1 MSIFDVFTMLG
12 GLAMFLYGMNVLGAA
27 LEKRAGSRFKDILRS
42 MTANPIKGF
51 LLGLVVTAVIQSSSS
66 TTVMVVGFVN
76 SGLMTL
82 HQSIGV
88 IMGANLGAAVTSWL
102 LSLTGIQGESFW
114 IQMLKPTS
122 WTPILGLIG
131 IIFYMFQKNPKR
143 KDTGL
148 ILLGFSVMMFGMDVM
163 SNAVSGLQDVPE
175 FTRVLSLFSNPV
187 LGVLA
192 GTIVTAII
200 QSSAASVGILQ
211 ALSATGSIPYAIVI
225 PVVMGQNIG
234 TCISAMLSSIGASKN
249 ARRAALVHLY
259 FNILATLIL
268 LPLFCLLN
276 AVLHFSFVA
285 ESATPLGI
293 AIVHT
298 VFKLCALA
306 VMTPCTR
313 LLEKLAMLSVPDSEA
328 DRRKASLLDERL
340 LATPSV
346 AVERSHEVTI
356 EMANEAAESLS
367 IAFSQLAS
375 YDKTAAARVRE
386 LENTVDEYE
395 DQLGS
400 YLVRLSSYAM
410 SEQDR
415 FEANRLLHMI
425 GDFERISDHAV
436 NILESAEEVHEKKL
450 VFSPEAHQELN
461 TMFQAVAEITQLA
474 VEAFREGNMDKAV
487 MVEPLEQVVDDLRD
501 TLKRRHIDRLQCGE
515 CTIELGFVLTD
526 LLTNLERISDHC
538 SNIAGCL
545 LEMEAHEDLDI
556 HAYLRKVRDS
566 DGSEYTNYYDYFR
579 NKYSIA

>member
-1 MSIFDVFTMLG
+1 MSIFDIFTLLG
-12 GLAMFLYGMNVLGAA
+12 GLALFLYGMNVLGAA
-27 LEKRAGSRFKDILRS
+27 LEKRAGNRFKDILRN
-42 MTANPIKGF
+42 MTSNPVKGF
-51 LLGLVVTAVIQSSSS
+51 LLGLVVTAVIQSSSA

-82 HQSIGV
+82 RQSIGV
-88 IMGANLGAAVTSWL
+88 IMGANLGTSVTSWL
-102 LSLTGIQGESFW
+102 LSLTGIEGDTFW

-122 WTPILGLIG
+122 WTPILGFIG
-131 IIFYMFQKNPKR
+131 IIFYMFQKNAKR

-148 ILLGFSVMMFGMDVM
+148 IMLGFAVLMFGMDVM
-163 SNAVSGLQDVPE
+163 SGAVSGLKDVPE
-175 FTRVLSLFSNPV
+175 FTRILTLFSNPF

-192 GTIVTAII
+192 GTVITAVI
-200 QSSAASVGILQ
+200 QSSSASVGILQ
-211 ALSATGSIPYAIVI
+211 ALTVTGSITYASAI

-234 TCISAMLSSIGASKN
+234 TCVSAMISSAGASKN

-259 FNILATLIL
+259 FNIIATLIL
-268 LPLFCLLN
+268 LPLYYLLN
-276 AVLHFSFVA
+276 AIFAFPFVDMA
-285 ESATPLGI
+285 TTPLGI

-306 VMTPCTR
+306 ILMPCSG
-313 LLEKLAMLSVPDSEA
+313 LLEKLAMLTVPDSEA
-328 DRRKASLLDERL
+328 DRKKAALLDERL

-346 AVERSHEVTI
+346 AVVRSHEVTI
-356 EMANEAAESLS
+356 EMANEAAESLTL
-367 IAFSQLAS
+367 AFSQLAS

-400 YLVRLSSYAM
+400 YLVRLSSHAM
-410 SEQDR
+410 SEQDS

-450 VFSPEAHQELN
+450 AFSAEAHQELN

-501 TLKRRHIDRLQCGE
+501 TLKRRHIDRLQHGE

-556 HAYLRKVRDS
+556 HAYLRQVRDNN
-566 DGSEYTNYYDYFR
+566 GAEYGNFYDYFR
-579 NKYSIA
+579 NKYNIG